1 MASPLL
7 EYANARIKIEGNGT
21 TEKVNGRFVTT
32 DLTSYL
38 LICYLK
44 RVQYTGVS
52 SGSRKIP
59 LPTELNGEMLPG
71 VSGDSFY
78 YRGYALQKIILDAE
92 TDWLGDLTGLTK
104 VDIDENQDYLTPES
118 RVLFK
123 FGNEPVMTGTIQR
136 STGIFGGGGI
146 DELIYPEIGLQ
157 LQITGAEVL

>member
-7 EYANARIKIEGNGT
+7 EFANARIKVVGGGSVQ
-21 TEKVNGRFVTT
+21 KVNGRFVRSDTV
-32 DLTSYL
+32 SYL

-52 SGSRKIP
+52 SGSRKLP
-59 LPTELNGEMLPG
+59 LPAELNGEMLPG

-78 YRGYALQKIILDAE
+78 YRGYALQQVTLTPSDN
-92 TDWLGDLTGLTK
+92 WLGNIDSLTK
-104 VDIDENQDYLTPES
+104 VDVDENLSYLVPES
-118 RVLFK
+118 KVEFK
-123 FGNEPVMTGTIQR
+123 FGNEPLMSGTIQR
-136 STGIFGGGGI
+136 STGIFGGAGI